1 MLEHSFEGSSLLC
14 SSLPD
19 KAMEIFFFTSPK
31 TLSLRFDFY
40 WCTENEFWHHNWV
53 IFSVFFLPVE
63 GWKDRVFF

>member
-40 WCTENEFWHHNWV
+40 WCTENESSFNFK
-53 IFSVFFLPVE
+53 IQILF
-63 GWKDRVFF
+63 